1 MRNTKTMR
9 ERLVAFACGQANQN
23 GIFLLDVKSL
33 YDDAFAEKAK
43 ARACLRSFKAQLAR
57 AERLDAAYRSQLV
70 TNRQY
75 LYGKA
80 V

>member
-1 MRNTKTMR
+1 MRNTKTIR

-23 GIFLLDVKSL
+23 GISLLDVKSL

-43 ARACLRSFKAQLAR
+43 ARDCLRSFRAQLAR
-57 AERLDAAYRSQLV
+57 AERLDAAYRSQLIKG
-70 TNRQY
+70 RQY
-75 LYGKA
+75 LYERA

>member
-1 MRNTKTMR
+1 MTNIRKMR
-9 ERLVAFACGQANQN
+9 ERLVALACGQANQN
-23 GIFLLDVKSL
+23 GISLFDVKSL

-57 AERLDAAYRSQLV
+57 AERLDTAYRNQLAGQQLY
-70 TNRQY
+70 R
-75 LYGKA
+75 YGKA